1 MLLLMLGL
9 TAMSWVLLAFMSGGC
24 DGSAC
29 ALDRQ
34 IVSDVPEPP
43 LLTFFVS
50 VASYRD
56 PECKDTMQVW
66 ALFWRAF

>member
-9 TAMSWVLLAFMSGGC
+9 TVMSWVLLAFMSGGC

-29 ALDRQ
+29 APHRQ
-34 IVSDVPEPP
+34 VVTDVPEPP
-43 LLTFFVS
+43 LLAIFVS

-56 PECKDTMQVW
+56 PECKDTLQVW
-66 ALFWRAF
+66 ALF